1 MHRGGELAA
10 FCFEYCDFAIK
21 HFRLY
26 YHLVSPQHSD
36 TVTLFKENVCLGF
49 ALWKDMD
56 QDIDWEASY
65 WEGGS
70 FTIKILHF
78 LLQTL
83 HNFFFK

>member
-1 MHRGGELAA
+1 MPVLSRVRLTNLLCAVPMHRGGELAA

-56 QDIDWEASY
+56 QDID
-65 WEGGS
+65 
-70 FTIKILHF
+70 
-78 LLQTL
+78 
-83 HNFFFK
+83 